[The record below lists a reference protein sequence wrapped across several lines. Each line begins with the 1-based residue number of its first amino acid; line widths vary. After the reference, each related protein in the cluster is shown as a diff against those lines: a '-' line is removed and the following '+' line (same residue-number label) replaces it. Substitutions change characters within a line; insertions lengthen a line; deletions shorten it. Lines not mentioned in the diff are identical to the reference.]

1 MREHHFQMF
10 ADASVEEPCL
20 AVASIEFHS
29 VGRTSAGAHILHDS
43 PPKIELLQRFIYISK
58 ASNILLRLI
67 DPNDLIG

>member
-1 MREHHFQMF
+1 MF
-10 ADASVEEPCL
+10 VDASVEEPYL

-29 VGRTSAGAHILHDS
+29 VGRTSARAHISHNS

-58 ASNILLRLI
+58 ASNISSRLI